1 MNFRG
6 RVDRDVADDLLL
18 LRELVL
24 ADERRGNPRVVV
36 EVQVLADELV
46 LVPGYRLVEVLVCV
60 ELVDEGLLGS
70 EYRQQNVLH
79 RNLEVS
85 GVDVLEVLLEALK
98 LHQVFLLR

>member
-1 MNFRG
+1 MHFRS
-6 RVDRDVADDLLL
+6 RVDRDVTDDLLL

-60 ELVDEGLLGS
+60 ELVDEGLLS
-70 EYRQQNVLH
+70 
-79 RNLEVS
+79 S
-85 GVDVLEVLLEALK
+85 
-98 LHQVFLLR
+98 